1 MAEPAPGVSALRA
14 EVERV
19 RWWHPIDL
27 GGGVVTPGRDPAPQ
41 RLRNLR
47 LPERLD
53 GLSVL
58 DVGAWDG
65 FFSFEAE
72 RRGAARVL
80 ATDWFCWGGPGWGT
94 KDGFELARRVLGSS
108 VEDREIDLPGLSPES
123 VGTHDLVLF
132 LGVLYHLRDPLLGL
146 ERVASVTAG
155 TLVLETAVDMLWT
168 RRPAAA
174 FYPGTELSGDE
185 TNWWG
190 PNPAGVEGM
199 LRAVGFR
206 EVRMV
211 HLTPVQRRIA
221 RAVKKRVAERSP
233 FAHALRQ
240 GRAVFHATR

>member
-1 MAEPAPGVSALRA
+1 MPAAQPSLRD
-14 EVERV
+14 EVARI
-19 RWWHPIDL
+19 RWRHPIDL
-27 GGGVVTPGRDPAPQ
+27 GDGLVTPGSDPAPL
-41 RLRNLR
+41 RLSGLG

-72 RRGAARVL
+72 RRGAERVV

-94 KDGFELARRVLGSS
+94 KEGFDLARRVLGSN
-108 VEDREIDLPGLSPES
+108 VEDVEVDVPDLSPEV

-132 LGVLYHLRDPLLGL
+132 LGVLYHLRDPLLAL
-146 ERVASVTAG
+146 ERVASVTRG
-155 TLVLETAVDMLWT
+155 TLVVETLVDMLST

-174 FYPGTELSGDE
+174 FYPGAELNRDD

-190 PNPAGVEGM
+190 PNPRAVEGM

-206 EVRMV
+206 DVRMTYV
-211 HLTPVQRRIA
+211 TPLRDRL
-221 RAVKKRVAERSP
+221 
-233 FAHALRQ
+233 AHAAKRRRDGARFVRALEE
-240 GRAVFHATR
+240 GRAVFHARR

>member
-1 MAEPAPGVSALRA
+1 MPALDPA
-14 EVERV
+14 EVREEAERI
-19 RWWHPIDL
+19 RWFHPIDL
-27 GGGVVTPGRDPAPQ
+27 GNGIVTPGRDPAPR
-41 RLRNLR
+41 RLARLH

-58 DVGAWDG
+58 DIGAWDG

-94 KDGFELARRVLGSS
+94 REGFDFARGVLGSR
-108 VEDREIDLPGLSPES
+108 VEDREVDLPDLSPKT

-132 LGVLYHLRDPLLGL
+132 LGVLYHLRDPLLAL

-155 TLVLETAVDMLWT
+155 TVVLETAVDMLWA

-174 FYPGTELSGDE
+174 FYPGAELNADP

-190 PNPAGVEGM
+190 PNPAAVEGM

-206 EVRMV
+206 TVRMV
-211 HLTPVQRRIA
+211 DLSPLWWRAA
-221 RAVKKRVAERSP
+221 RAVKKGVAERSSP
-233 FAHALRQ
+233 VVAMRQ
-240 GRAVFHATR
+240 GRAVFHAER